1 MQKIKNIIL
10 SYWYP
15 KMDYNPKDKVME
27 LQKEL
32 DSVFDNPLMYNEED
46 ATKLYSMPRIQVLTN
61 DKKKLFQ
68 MSLINTNVIINVDDI
83 DFDEGIL
90 LINNNMQLFYDVLK
104 EVFDLKFIYTSVKVE
119 IMEEISNSAS
129 FLAKKFNL
137 DNDYEDFSIKRGFI
151 KDNYYINYILNSGR
165 EYNFNIDNPNG
176 MMEQDIMDK
185 TMTLSLSDAKLNKE
199 FIMSI
204 VEINDRYAYNVDA
217 SHETS
222 KEDIR
227 GMVIELKKILNEELY
242 NK

>member
-46 ATKLYSMPRIQVLTN
+46 ATKFYSMPRIQVLTK